1 MHGLLEV
8 LSLTSNSVYNKSVQF
23 APQTISLS
31 KFQDLLESSSRSNKI
46 RVQWETLEGN
56 TDYYWMWWEPGP
68 IGNGIEGGTDTKAEE
83 GMFNIKTTLTSE
95 SGRAKWRTLSLQT
108 VSKCRFE
115 NKLYIVK

>member
-8 LSLTSNSVYNKSVQF
+8 LSLTSNSVHSKSIQF

-56 TDYYWMWWEPGP
+56 VDYYWMWWEPGP

-95 SGRAKWRTLSLQT
+95 SGRAKWRTLT
-108 VSKCRFE
+108 CRFE

>member
-1 MHGLLEV
+1 MD
-8 LSLTSNSVYNKSVQF
+8 SNTTHNKLQKF
-23 APQTISLS
+23 APTPISLK
-31 KFQDLLESSSRSNKI
+31 KFQDLLESSSRNNKI

-56 TDYYWMWWEPGP
+56 TDYYWMWWDSAAYV
-68 IGNGIEGGTDTKAEE
+68 GNEASDTKAEE